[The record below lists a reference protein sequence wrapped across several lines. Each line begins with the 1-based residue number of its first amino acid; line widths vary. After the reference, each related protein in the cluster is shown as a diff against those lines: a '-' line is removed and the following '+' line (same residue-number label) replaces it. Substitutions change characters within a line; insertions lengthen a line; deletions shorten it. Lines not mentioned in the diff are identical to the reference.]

1 MVDINSFLEYLS
13 KMSGE
18 ITTIMALLAIIIPK
32 TRKIITSRL
41 KEGLGLNEI
50 KEKIQ
55 EQSKKYDELRE
66 KTESRDKMIQKI
78 DETLDAH
85 VGRYNEYTKNAKERD
100 IFFLRT
106 EIDNIYHKYMPLGYI
121 TVRAK
126 TDVSKAYELY
136 LSMGGNSYAK
146 KEVEELLDLPVKF

>member
-1 MVDINSFLEYLS
+1 MVDLNNILEELS

-18 ITTIMALLAIIIPK
+18 LTTIIALLAIIIPK
-32 TRKIITSRL
+32 TRKAIASWL

-66 KTESRDKMIQKI
+66 KTDNRDKVIKEI
-78 DETLDAH
+78 SETLNTH
-85 VGRYNEYTKNAKERD
+85 VDRYNKYTKNAKERD

-106 EIDNIYHKYMPLGYI
+106 EIDNIYHKYVPLGYI